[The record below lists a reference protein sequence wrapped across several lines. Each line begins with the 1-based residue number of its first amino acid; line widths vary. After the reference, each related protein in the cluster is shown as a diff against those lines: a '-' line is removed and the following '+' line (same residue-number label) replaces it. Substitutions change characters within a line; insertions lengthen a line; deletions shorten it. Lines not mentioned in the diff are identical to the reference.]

1 MDEFLQAQE
10 ALRRPGVE
18 GWWVGVLEA
27 LDGDREA
34 SLSAAAR
41 DPRISHRAIS
51 TVLRQWGFEVTVAQ
65 VGHWRR
71 NYVG

>member
-10 ALRRPGVE
+10 SLKGPGIV
-18 GWWVGVLEA
+18 GWWVAVFDA
-27 LDGDREA
+27 LDVDRA
-34 SLSAAAR
+34 SSLSAAAR
-41 DPRISHRAIS
+41 DPRISHRAIK